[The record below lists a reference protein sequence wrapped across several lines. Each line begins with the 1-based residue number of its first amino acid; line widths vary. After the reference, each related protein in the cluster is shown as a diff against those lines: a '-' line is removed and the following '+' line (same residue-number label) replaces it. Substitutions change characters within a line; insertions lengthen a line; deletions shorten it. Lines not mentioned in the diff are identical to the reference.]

1 MSNRNL
7 YNELDKMVKRAFNE
21 QLTTAKVTPTMTT
34 PIYESIEDY
43 TLKTGKRFRQTKAD
57 KEAGLSREESFA
69 RMYGTEPTN
78 QDSRHD

>member
-1 MSNRNL
+1 MSMQLRV
-7 YNELDKMVKRAFNE
+7 ELWRS
-21 QLTTAKVTPTMTT
+21 QLTVSKSKPTMTT

-69 RMYGTEPTN
+69 KMYGSEPTN
-78 QDSRHD
+78 QDRSHG